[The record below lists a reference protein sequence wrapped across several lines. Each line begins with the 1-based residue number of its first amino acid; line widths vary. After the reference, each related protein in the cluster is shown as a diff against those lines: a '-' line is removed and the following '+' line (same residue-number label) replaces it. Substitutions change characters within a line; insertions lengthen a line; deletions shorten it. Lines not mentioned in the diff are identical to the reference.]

1 MNIEKELEKLE
12 SLGFDICTVDGIT
25 AEYEI
30 NEYIYLITDL
40 VSIDF
45 YYPEENER
53 KFIRLYSF
61 EEIKETLRILGL

>member
-1 MNIEKELEKLE
+1 MNIEKELEKLK

-40 VSIDF
+40 VSIGF

-53 KFIRLYSF
+53 KFICWYSF
-61 EEIKETLRILGL
+61 EEIKETLRILEL